1 MRKLFRSKGKLRTF
15 ALFKSNFEKELYLET
30 VDDIYKRKCLTRFKI
45 SAHRLEV
52 ESGRYK
58 KQPVSD
64 RICKFCKL
72 DQIEDEIHFLC
83 NCSAYNFERQTFFH
97 FSYCKYSKLRLLSE
111 KEKFIWLM

>member
-1 MRKLFRSKGKLRTF
+1 M
-15 ALFKSNFEKELYLET
+15 
-30 VDDIYKRKCLTRFKI
+30 TRFRI

-83 NCSAYNFERQTFFH
+83 NCSAYNFETQFFSASVTANIPN
-97 FSYCKYSKLRLLSE
+97 FRLLNE
-111 KEKFIWLM
+111 KEKFIWFMTCEDKTVVHDLADFTYKCFEKRKEF